1 MKVISNT
8 SPLIGFAKIKQLPL
22 LQQLFQRIMIP
33 QMVYDEFFEA
43 CTSIEGQHFRAV
55 SQDFIEI
62 IHVEHL
68 YPFSR
73 RLDRGEQ
80 EVLTLAIEEQ
90 ADLLLLDDRKA
101 FNEAKELHIHVA
113 STRTILTLAEERHL
127 ISSYQEIEGALR
139 RQQFYLPRY

>member
-8 SPLIGFAKIKQLPL
+8 SPLIGFAKITQLPL
-22 LQQLFQRIMIP
+22 LHQLFQRIIIP

-43 CTSIEGQHFRAV
+43 CTLNEEQHFRAV

-62 IHVEHL
+62 ITVEHL
-68 YPFSR
+68 YSFSR

-80 EVLTLAIEEQ
+80 EVLTLAIGEQ
-90 ADLLLLDDRKA
+90 ADLILLDDRKA
-101 FNEAKELHIHVA
+101 FNEAQELQLRVA

-127 ISSYQEIEGALR
+127 IPSYQEIEEALR